1 MAITLQ
7 SISRNSAMRAPRV
20 MLYGPHGIGKSTFG
34 ASAPGAIFIQTE
46 DGLGTLDVAHFPLAK
61 SNQDVLDAI
70 GALYT
75 EGHDFQTV
83 VVDSL
88 DWLDTLIW
96 NDINARFEA
105 KELAYGKGA
114 VIAADYWRQ
123 ILDGLNA
130 LRNDRNMA
138 VILLA
143 HAQVKRFD
151 SPEVEPFDR
160 YSPKLQERSSALVQE
175 WCDAVLFANFK
186 LFVTKAEVGFNREV
200 SRGMTTGERVM
211 YTTEKPA
218 FLAKNRYGLPDSLPL
233 SWDAFAGAIR
243 PPAVPIAP
251 AAPAANTP
259 AAELAAEM
267 EGA

>member
-1 MAITLQ
+1 MAISLK

-34 ASAPGAIFIQTE
+34 ASAPAPIFIQTE
-46 DGLGTLDVAHFPLAK
+46 DGLGTLDVDHFPLAK
-61 SNQDVLDAI
+61 TYQDVVDAI
-70 GALYT
+70 GVLYA
-75 EGHDFQTV
+75 EAHGFQTA

-123 ILDGLNA
+123 VLDGLNA
-130 LRNDRNMA
+130 LRNDRGMA
-138 VILLA
+138 VVLLA

-175 WCDAVLFANFK
+175 WCDAVFFANFK
-186 LFVTKAEVGFNREV
+186 LFVTKSEVGFNREV
-200 SRGMTTGERVM
+200 ARGMTTGERVM

-218 FLAKNRYGLPDSLPL
+218 FLAKNRYSLPESLPL
-233 SWDAFAGAIR
+233 SWEAFAGSLR
-243 PPAVPIAP
+243 PAASITP
-251 AAPAANTP
+251 AAPAAITP
-259 AAELAAEM
+259 AAEPAAET